1 MDHAKNT
8 HYEVCSVVF
17 QRVLQEKSFGVFS
30 RGHSVYELT
39 AVEDELFNALCELGA
54 SDYAL
59 EYLKIS
65 ILRRPVD
72 AIENESRSA
81 CRPVFVHKP
90 DCFMI
95 SPLQT
100 P

>member
-1 MDHAKNT
+1 M
-8 HYEVCSVVF
+8 VF
-17 QRVLQEKSFGVFS
+17 QIVLQEKSFEVFFH
-30 RGHSVYELT
+30 GHSVYELT
-39 AVEDELFNALCELGA
+39 AVEDELFNAFCELGA
-54 SDYAL
+54 IDYAI
-59 EYLKIS
+59 EYLKIP

-72 AIENESRSA
+72 AIENEFRSA